1 MLMRLQ
7 SKLTAI
13 LIALLFVLLALN
25 PTSMMIAVSLI
36 STVALFGFIEFLE
49 RAKIDQIEELKTLIA
64 KHGESV
70 EDSIKKTNERLDS
83 IRLSKIVGGR

>member
-1 MLMRLQ
+1 MRLQ